1 MVNAKSVKVVPEILS
16 HRLYTRI
23 TPKEA
28 KRLEKRIGTMFS
40 VSALLRD
47 LLIQYLDNKDHE
59 HKSK

>member
-1 MVNAKSVKVVPEILS
+1 MAEWNFEMSEKANTAVAEPV
-16 HRLYTRI
+16 I

-28 KRLEKRIGTMFS
+28 KRLEKRIGAMFS

-47 LLIQYLDNKDHE
+47 LLLKYLDKKDHE